1 MTSLMECNR
10 FLMMTIYAIFCNP
23 DNDLTKYLADIKKVE
38 NNVSWLDKCKK
49 HFCNV
54 LTSRTEQPRGIGEFP
69 AILRFLWIE
78 YEC

>member
-69 AILRFLWIE
+69 AILRFL
-78 YEC
+78 